1 MYFTKKNLVELNM
14 KFESERKLL
23 TAFNYSSLTDI
34 VMLLLIFFLLTSQFV
49 ITTGVQVKLPKSE
62 TSDTVNEN
70 QFIVTITKTNDIYF
84 GSDKISLAE
93 LGEKILQQKNQ
104 LDKNLVI
111 KADKE
116 VSIDILIKVI
126 DIAKG
131 TGVNKFTIATEK
143 ETL

>member
-1 MYFTKKNLVELNM
+1 M

>member
-1 MYFTKKNLVELNM
+1 M
-14 KFESERKLL
+14 KFETETKLL

-62 TSDTVNEN
+62 TSETVNEN

-84 GSDKISLAE
+84 GSERISLGELADKILKSP
-93 LGEKILQQKNQ
+93 QQQ
-104 LDKNLVI
+104 REKNLVI

-116 VSIDILIKVI
+116 VPIEILIKVI
-126 DIAKG
+126 DIAKSS
-131 TGVNKFTIATEK
+131 GVHKFTIATEK
-143 ETL
+143 ETI

>member
-1 MYFTKKNLVELNM
+1 M
-14 KFESERKLL
+14 KFETETKLL

-62 TSDTVNEN
+62 TSETVNEN
-70 QFIVTITKTNDIYF
+70 QFIVTLTKTNDIYF
-84 GSDKISLAE
+84 GSERISLGELADKILKSPE
-93 LGEKILQQKNQ
+93 QQRE
-104 LDKNLVI
+104 KNLVI

-116 VSIDILIKVI
+116 VPIEILIKVI
-126 DIAKG
+126 DIAKS

>member
-1 MYFTKKNLVELNM
+1 M
-14 KFESERKLL
+14 KFESENKLL

-62 TSDTVNEN
+62 TSETINEN

-93 LGEKILQQKNQ
+93 LSDRILKSKPQTKEQ
-104 LDKNLVI
+104 NLVI
-111 KADKE
+111 RADKE
-116 VSIDILIKVI
+116 VPIEILIKII
-126 DIAKG
+126 DIAKS
-131 TGVNKFTIATEK
+131 TGVVKFTIATQK
-143 ETL
+143 ENV

>member
-1 MYFTKKNLVELNM
+1 M
-14 KFESERKLL
+14 KFETESKLL

-62 TSDTVNEN
+62 TSETINEN

-84 GSDKISLAE
+84 GSERISLGELADKILKFPE
-93 LGEKILQQKNQ
+93 QQRE
-104 LDKNLVI
+104 KNLVI

-116 VSIDILIKVI
+116 VPIEILIKVI
-126 DIAKG
+126 DIAKSSG
-131 TGVNKFTIATEK
+131 INKFTIATEK
-143 ETL
+143 ESL

>member
-1 MYFTKKNLVELNM
+1 M
-14 KFESERKLL
+14 KFESETKLL

-62 TSDTVNEN
+62 TSEPVNEN

-84 GSDKISLAE
+84 GSERISLGELADKIIKSHE
-93 LGEKILQQKNQ
+93 QQRER
-104 LDKNLVI
+104 NLVI

-116 VSIDILIKVI
+116 VSIEILIKVI
-126 DIAKG
+126 DIAKSSG
-131 TGVNKFTIATEK
+131 INKFTIATEK
-143 ETL
+143 ESL

>member
-1 MYFTKKNLVELNM
+1 MR
-14 KFESERKLL
+14 FESDAKLL

-62 TSDTVNEN
+62 TSEPVNEN

-84 GSDKISLAE
+84 GSEKISLGE
-93 LGEKILQQKNQ
+93 LADKIIKSPEQQKER
-104 LDKNLVI
+104 NLVI

-116 VSIDILIKVI
+116 VPIEILIKVI
-126 DIAKG
+126 DIAKSSG
-131 TGVNKFTIATEK
+131 INKFTIATEK
-143 ETL
+143 ENL